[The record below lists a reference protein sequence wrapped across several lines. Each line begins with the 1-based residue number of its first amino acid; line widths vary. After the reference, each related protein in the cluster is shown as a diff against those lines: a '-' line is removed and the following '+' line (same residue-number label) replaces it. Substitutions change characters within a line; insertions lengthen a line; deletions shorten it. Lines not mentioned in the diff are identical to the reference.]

1 MARIQLV
8 LSDGD
13 RERYIYHA
21 KREEKSLSAWL
32 REAAQEKIDKDTKD
46 DQRPFTSAEEVRAFF
61 RECDAMNEGFGPE
74 LDWEEVKKIIEESGL
89 DRLGIT

>member
-32 REAAQEKIDKDTKD
+32 REAAQEKIDKNTKD
-46 DQRPFTSAEEVRAFF
+46 DQRPFASAEEVRAFF
-61 RECDAMNEGFGPE
+61 RECDAMNEGYGPE
-74 LDWEEVKKIIEESGL
+74 LDWEEYKKIIEDSKIEGL
-89 DRLGIT
+89 EIT